1 MNDDMVPSNKAAE
14 RVATASGAAAV
25 RRLGL
30 QFGLAAGA
38 ACALWLLFLQLTDN
52 NPLGPKQLMG
62 QLLVPMAAAGS
73 QWLLRRTLA
82 PARPGVGRALAV
94 GGLTVLVAAALAA
107 GSLWGLARSVG
118 EPALA
123 RNRTEMQ
130 EIVRVQQA
138 IRAPEKRNAQFEA
151 AEMREVSQLTVNDLT
166 AATFKR
172 VLLLGLLGALPAGI
186 FLRK

>member
-1 MNDDMVPSNKAAE
+1 MVPLNELPRNPAAN
-14 RVATASGAAAV
+14 SGADAV
-25 RRLGL
+25 WRLGL
-30 QFGLAAGA
+30 QFGIGAGIL
-38 ACALWLLFLQLTDN
+38 CALWLVFLQLTGN

-94 GGLTVLVAAALAA
+94 GGLTVCMAALLAA
-107 GSLWGLARSVG
+107 GSVWGLAQVMG

-130 EIVRVQQA
+130 EIIRVQQA
-138 IRAPEKRNAQFEA
+138 IRPKEKRNAQFEA
-151 AEMREVSQLTVNDLT
+151 QEIRQVATLTSGNLASGTLT
-166 AATFKR
+166 R
-172 VLLLGLLGALPAGI
+172 VLLLGMLVAVPAGL